1 MRTKWQSESSLW
13 LGFCLIGNGPERRR
27 AGTEVG
33 NPSRTYAAKFT
44 PYSTTKF
51 FIKGRRIVKE
61 DVPHKRRKMKVKSS
75 HTLRRKVSVSWIIT
89 TILLTFFLSVSITVV
104 TSSLLG
110 NVAMT
115 VAFLILLT
123 IVFLGIIF
131 DILGIAV
138 TTAAEAPFHAM
149 ASNRV
154 RGAAESIRLIR
165 NAEKVSN
172 FCNDV
177 VGDICGI
184 VSGATGSFI
193 ASQLVTN
200 YSLPSLLTSLFVT
213 GTVSALTVGG
223 KALGKTIAIN
233 QCNQFVFYIGK
244 FLALFSFRLKKSRK

>member
-1 MRTKWQSESSLW
+1 M
-13 LGFCLIGNGPERRR
+13 
-27 AGTEVG
+27 
-33 NPSRTYAAKFT
+33 
-44 PYSTTKF
+44 
-51 FIKGRRIVKE
+51 KE

-75 HTLRRKVSVSWIIT
+75 HTLHRKVSVSWIIT
-89 TILLTFFLSVSITVV
+89 TILLTFFLSVSITVI

-115 VAFLILLT
+115 VAFLILLA
-123 IVFLGIIF
+123 IVFLGILF

-154 RGAAESIRLIR
+154 RGADKAIHLIR

-193 ASQLVTN
+193 AAQLVTN
-200 YSLPSLLTSLFVT
+200 YSLPALITSLFVT
-213 GTVSALTVGG
+213 GVISALTVGG
-223 KALGKTIAIN
+223 KAFGKTIAIN

-244 FLALFSFRLKKSRK
+244 CLALFSFRRKKSRK

>member
-1 MRTKWQSESSLW
+1 M
-13 LGFCLIGNGPERRR
+13 
-27 AGTEVG
+27 
-33 NPSRTYAAKFT
+33 
-44 PYSTTKF
+44 
-51 FIKGRRIVKE
+51 KE
-61 DVPHKRRKMKVKSS
+61 DIPQKRKKIRVKSN
-75 HTLRRKVSVSWIIT
+75 HTLNRKVSISWVIT
-89 TILLTFFLSVSITVV
+89 TILLTFVLSVSITVI

-115 VAFLILLT
+115 VAFLILLS
-123 IVFLGIIF
+123 IVFLGIVF

-154 RGAAESIRLIR
+154 PGAVQSIRLIR

-193 ASQLVTN
+193 AAQLVTN

-213 GTVSALTVGG
+213 GVVSALTVGG
-223 KALGKTIAIN
+223 KALGKTLAIN
-233 QCNQFVFYIGK
+233 QCNQFVFGIGK
-244 FLALFSFRLKKSRK
+244 ILAIFSPKLKKSRKNHG

>member
-1 MRTKWQSESSLW
+1 M
-13 LGFCLIGNGPERRR
+13 
-27 AGTEVG
+27 
-33 NPSRTYAAKFT
+33 
-44 PYSTTKF
+44 
-51 FIKGRRIVKE
+51 KE
-61 DVPHKRRKMKVKSS
+61 DIPQKRKKLRVKSN
-75 HTLRRKVSVSWIIT
+75 HTLNRKVSVSWIIT
-89 TILLTFFLSVSITVV
+89 TILLTFILSVSITVV

-123 IVFLGIIF
+123 IVLLGIVF

-154 RGAAESIRLIR
+154 RGATESIRLIR

-184 VSGATGSFI
+184 VSGAAGSFI
-193 ASQLVTN
+193 ATQLVARF
-200 YSLPSLLTSLFVT
+200 SAPALIMSLFVT
-213 GTVSALTVGG
+213 GIVSALTVGG

-233 QCNQFVFYIGK
+233 QCNQIVFTIGK
-244 FLALFSFRLKKSRK
+244 ILGFFSPKLKKSRKKHG

>member
-1 MRTKWQSESSLW
+1 M
-13 LGFCLIGNGPERRR
+13 
-27 AGTEVG
+27 
-33 NPSRTYAAKFT
+33 
-44 PYSTTKF
+44 
-51 FIKGRRIVKE
+51 KE
-61 DVPHKRRKMKVKSS
+61 DIPQKRKKIRVKSN
-75 HTLRRKVSVSWIIT
+75 HTLNRKVSISWVIT
-89 TILLTFFLSVSITVV
+89 TILLTFVLSVSITVI

-110 NVAMT
+110 NVAMA
-115 VAFLILLT
+115 VAFLILLS
-123 IVFLGIIF
+123 IVLLGIVF

-193 ASQLVTN
+193 AAQLVTKF
-200 YSLPSLLTSLFVT
+200 SASALFMSLFVT
-213 GTVSALTVGG
+213 GIVSALTVGG
-223 KALGKTIAIN
+223 KALGKTLAIN
-233 QCNQFVFYIGK
+233 QCNQIVFGIGK
-244 FLALFSFRLKKSRK
+244 FLGFFSPKHKKSRKKHG